1 MPVSSVGAPV
11 STHATAGSVTGTW
24 GTGQNRAA
32 GNVLV
37 AVVSAAASTS
47 ITVDIATTSGWTQ
60 QILEPDFTTI
70 HVAVACFT
78 KTATGADAAPVFTVT
93 GTTTV
98 AMDCMLYELA
108 GANTTTPIDVSGV
121 YHSNSASSGTLA
133 TMTATTTGNV
143 AVT

>member
-1 MPVSSVGAPV
+1 MATITSVGTPAN
-11 STHATAGSVTGTW
+11 THATAGSVTSTW
-24 GTGQNRAA
+24 GAGQLRTA
-32 GNVLV
+32 GDVLV

-78 KTATGADAAPVFTVT
+78 KTAAGADAAPVFTVT

-98 AMDCMLYELA
+98 AMDCMLFELN
-108 GANTTTPIDVSGV
+108 GVNTATPVDTSGV
-121 YHSNSASSGTLA
+121 YHSN
-133 TMTATTTGNV
+133 
-143 AVT
+143 

>member
-1 MPVSSVGAPV
+1 MAIYSIGAPGN
-11 STHATAGSVTGTW
+11 THSATGSVTGTW

-37 AVVSAAASTS
+37 AVISAAASTS
-47 ITVDIATTSGWTQ
+47 ITVDIATVTSGWTQ

-70 HVAVACFT
+70 HVAVACYT

-98 AMDCMLYELA
+98 AMDCMLFELN
-108 GANTTTPIDVSGV
+108 GVNTTSPIDTSGV
-121 YHSNSASSGTLA
+121 YHSNTGTA
-133 TMTATTTGNV
+133 GAVTMTD
-143 AVT
+143 